1 MVSVPLP
8 WSVSWPWVPALDV
21 PFALYVDG
29 LSAQFLLL
37 VTGIGTLVAVYGAGY
52 LAGDAWYWRVLT
64 LLLFMLAMIGT
75 VSSDHLLALFV
86 VWELTGVL
94 SFLLVGSDHAS
105 ERNRRSAVQ
114 ALLITGT
121 GDGADL
127 RPTAGRLVLRLLPEA
142 EASIATIVLGLLIY
156 VGWDRLPL
164 LKRGNDET

>member
-1 MVSVPLP
+1 LVSVPLP
-8 WSVSWPWVPALDV
+8 WSAPWPWVPALDV
-21 PFALYVDG
+21 HFALYVDG

-52 LAGDAWYWRVLT
+52 LAGDAWYWRVST

-94 SFLLVGSDHAS
+94 SFLLVGFGHAS
-105 ERNRRSAVQ
+105 ERNRRSAIH

-142 EASIATIVLGLLIY
+142 EARIATIVLGLLIY
-156 VGWDRLPL
+156 VGWGRLPL